1 MADLPEG
8 TLTFLLTDVEG
19 STQLWERDAPSMRSA
34 LEEHDRILY
43 GCVDTHRGRLVEAGR
58 EGDSILAVFP
68 SGRDAALC
76 ALAMQERLA
85 AGKWPDGAPLHVR
98 IALHTGEASL
108 RSGHYYGRALN
119 RCARLL
125 AAGHGGQVLLSGVT
139 AALVAEEPP
148 QGCELRDLGLHRLR
162 DLLQPEHVFQL
173 SDGSGEAVFP
183 PVVSLTPR
191 KTNLPFLL
199 TELIGREVEVD
210 ALTSL
215 LRETRLVTVTGAGGS
230 GKTRLALQAA
240 AEMVE
245 DEPDGVWFAD
255 LSTLSDPALVPDVVA
270 SALEVEVKRSRAV
283 LDTVLEAAADRR
295 LLLVLD
301 NCEHLV
307 GACASFVAALLHR
320 SPGTKVL
327 ATSREPL
334 RVPGERTWPLH
345 PLTSDAAV
353 QLFVERAVAVA
364 PGFTLE
370 QSNQEAVTSLC
381 ARLDGLPLAIELA
394 AARVPIMEPSEIF
407 QRLERRFALLTS
419 GSRAGAARQRT
430 LRATIDWGH
439 DLLTEPEKT
448 LFRRLSVFAG
458 AFSID
463 ASERVCSG
471 QRLAPEEVVGLLADL
486 ASKSMVVADEGR
498 FRYLDTIRAYAR
510 ERLEEAGEL
519 DAMRARHAGW
529 LLELARSRRAGQ
541 TAEWLDVVEVVRDD
555 LRAALGWAADAAP
568 ETGLEIAE
576 ALRSWWQIRGY
587 AAEARQFL
595 DRLLPLASETE
606 AYRACLPQLAGYAYD
621 QADFEAA
628 HDYAERA
635 IALSRSAGD
644 WPNLIRALDMRAL
657 LCTVEGHFELSQPA
671 VEEALAIAQRIGDD
685 ELEAESHY
693 QLGLLFSQAGDQ
705 RRATVELGLAV
716 ELFGR
721 AGRGDQGAAALVFLG
736 MTKVIGGELE
746 PARSHLLQGLKIA
759 RRLGDRRAAWGLDAL
774 ACLEAVEGRAE
785 RALKL
790 AGAAAAMFRVSGTTP
805 APAWAAVVER
815 GLKPARLALGEAAGA
830 AYEAGSRLVFEAA
843 IDFAVEQP
851 RETNPSPA

>member
-43 GCVDTHRGRLVEAGR
+43 GCVDSHRGRLVEAGR

-85 AGKWPDGAPLHVR
+85 AGRWPEGARLNVR
-98 IALHTGEASL
+98 VALHTGEASL

-148 QGCELRDLGLHRLR
+148 EGCELLDLGRHRLK

-173 SDGSGEAVFP
+173 SDGAGQATFP
-183 PVVSLTPR
+183 PIASLTPR
-191 KTNLPFLL
+191 RTNLPFLL

-210 ALTSL
+210 ALTRL

-240 AEMVE
+240 AEMV
-245 DEPDGVWFAD
+245 DIEPDGVWFAD
-255 LSTLSDPALVPDVVA
+255 LSTLSDPSLVPDVVA
-270 SALEVEVKRSRAV
+270 SALEVEVKRSRSV
-283 LDTVLEAAADRR
+283 LDTVLEAAAERN

-307 GACASFVAALLHR
+307 EACAAFAAALLHR
-320 SPGTKVL
+320 APAAKVL

-345 PLTSDAAV
+345 PLAPEAAV
-353 QLFVERAVAVA
+353 QLFAERAVAVA
-364 PGFTLE
+364 PGFRLE
-370 QSNQEAVTSLC
+370 RSNREAVTSLC
-381 ARLDGLPLAIELA
+381 DRLDGLPLAIELA
-394 AARVPIMEPSEIF
+394 AARVPIMEPREISR
-407 QRLERRFALLTS
+407 RLERRFALLTS

-439 DLLTEPEKT
+439 DLLTEPEKI
-448 LFRRLSVFAG
+448 LFRRLSIFAG
-458 AFSID
+458 AFGIE
-463 ASERVCSG
+463 ASERVCSD
-471 QRLAPEEVVGLLADL
+471 QRLAPEEVVGLLAEL
-486 ASKSMVVADEGR
+486 ASKSMAVAAGGR
-498 FRYLDTIRAYAR
+498 FRYLDTIRAYGR

-519 DAMRARHAGW
+519 DDLRARHAGW
-529 LLELARSRRAGQ
+529 LLEVARSRPAGQ
-541 TAEWLDVVEVVRDD
+541 TAEWLERVEAVRDD
-555 LRAALGWAADAAP
+555 LRAALGWAAGAAP

-576 ALRSWWQIRGY
+576 GLRGWWQIRGY
-587 AAEARQFL
+587 SAEARQFL
-595 DRLLPLASETE
+595 ERLLPVASETE
-606 AYRACLPQLAGYAYD
+606 AYRACLHQLAGYAYD
-621 QADFEAA
+621 QADFAA
-628 HDYAERA
+628 ADDYAERA
-635 IALSRSAGD
+635 IALSRAAGD
-644 WPNLIRALDMRAL
+644 WANLVRALDIRALL
-657 LCTVEGHFELSQPA
+657 YTVEGQFELSQPT

-685 ELEAESHY
+685 ELEADCHY

-705 RRATVELGLAV
+705 RRATVELELAV
-716 ELFGR
+716 ELLER

-736 MTKVIGGELE
+736 MTKVVGGELA
-746 PARSHLLQGLKIA
+746 PARRHLRQGLMIA
-759 RRLGDRRAAWGLDAL
+759 GRLGDRRAAWGLDAL

-815 GLKPARLALGEAAGA
+815 GLKPARQALGEAAGA
-830 AYEAGSRLVFEAA
+830 VYEAGSRLAFEAA

-851 RETNPSPA
+851 RATNPSPA